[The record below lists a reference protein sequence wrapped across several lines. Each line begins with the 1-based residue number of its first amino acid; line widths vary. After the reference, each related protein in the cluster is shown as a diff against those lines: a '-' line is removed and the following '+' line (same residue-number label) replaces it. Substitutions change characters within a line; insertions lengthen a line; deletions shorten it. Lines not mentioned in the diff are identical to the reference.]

1 MSRYKWGRNVY
12 IAKKGDISVGDTGE
26 ITTYEEPEQ
35 YNFNIQPIS
44 GYSDVTIYGD
54 KTIKTYKTMIDKH
67 RYQNQFHEGDVAY
80 LEGASPEGEGINGY
94 NANYIIDAV
103 REQNLK
109 IAIYFNKLQR

>member
-1 MSRYKWGRNVY
+1 MSRYKWGRNIY
-12 IAKKGDISVGDTGE
+12 IAKRGNISVTDLGE

-35 YNFNIQPIS
+35 YNFNIQPLS
-44 GYSDVTIYGD
+44 GYSDITAYGE
-54 KTIKTYKTMIDKH
+54 KTTKMYKAIVDSH
-67 RYQNQFHEGDVAY
+67 RYKDKFKEGDVAY

-94 NANYIIDAV
+94 NANYVIDTV